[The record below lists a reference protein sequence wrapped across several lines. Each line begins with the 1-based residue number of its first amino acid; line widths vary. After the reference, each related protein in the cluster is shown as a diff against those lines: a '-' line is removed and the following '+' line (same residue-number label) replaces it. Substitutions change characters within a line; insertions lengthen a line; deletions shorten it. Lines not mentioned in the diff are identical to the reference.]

1 MPPFKP
7 LLMTVM
13 SLKLLAT
20 SSVLATE
27 SLNTDGDSHPL
38 QPNILLVVADDLAYS
53 DLGSFGGE
61 IATPNIDHLAKH
73 GIRLTNVYAAA
84 ACSPSR
90 SMLMTGV
97 DHHLAGLGNMA
108 ERIRPTQEGR
118 PGYEGYL
125 NSNVASVAERL
136 GAVGY
141 RTYIAGKWHLGK
153 ERDQSPFARGFDRS
167 YVLLEG
173 GGNHYNRGG
182 MFPYAPISTYRED
195 GKVVELEK
203 EFYSSK
209 TYTDKLI
216 TYLDEQGDTRSPFFA
231 YLAYT
236 APHWPL
242 QAPRSVIEK
251 YHGVYDKGYDDL
263 REKRARALQDQGLI
277 DQAAIQRL
285 DSLPD
290 YRPWRALSPVEK
302 AIQSRTMEVYAAM
315 VEEMDRHLGRVLS
328 RLKETGD
335 FDNTLIIFVSDN
347 GAEGKF
353 WDKHTGG
360 TGQWIAETFDNRLE
374 NIGNESSYVYLGPGW
389 ASATMAPFYQV
400 KRSASEG
407 GIRVPAIIHCPRS
420 LDCARGDIPAVL
432 TVKDIA
438 ATLMAAGGVETG
450 GTTFEG
456 RSVQPV
462 TGREFLTLLTGE
474 RELIYSENEALV
486 WELFGHRAV
495 RKGDW
500 KLVSLRPPFGDGVWR
515 LYDLE
520 NDPFERRDVSQI
532 ALSRVSE
539 LIQEWKAFEVAN
551 GVVLPE

>member
-1 MPPFKP
+1 
-7 LLMTVM
+7 
-13 SLKLLAT
+13 
-20 SSVLATE
+20 
-27 SLNTDGDSHPL
+27 
-38 QPNILLVVADDLAYS
+38 
-53 DLGSFGGE
+53 
-61 IATPNIDHLAKH
+61 
-73 GIRLTNVYAAA
+73 
-84 ACSPSR
+84 
-90 SMLMTGV
+90 MTGV

-263 REKRARALQDQGLI
+263 REKRTRALQAQGNWPRC
-277 DQAAIQRL
+277 QSAPGY
-285 DSLPD
+285 LPD
-290 YRPWRALSPVEK
+290 YRPWRALSPVWK
-302 AIQSRTMEVYAAM
+302 AIQSELWRFMPPW
-315 VEEMDRHLGRVLS
+315 
-328 RLKETGD
+328 LKKWIVT
-335 FDNTLIIFVSDN
+335 
-347 GAEGKF
+347 
-353 WDKHTGG
+353 WGG
-360 TGQWIAETFDNRLE
+360 
-374 NIGNESSYVYLGPGW
+374 
-389 ASATMAPFYQV
+389 
-400 KRSASEG
+400 
-407 GIRVPAIIHCPRS
+407 C
-420 LDCARGDIPAVL
+420 C
-432 TVKDIA
+432 
-438 ATLMAAGGVETG
+438 
-450 GTTFEG
+450 
-456 RSVQPV
+456 
-462 TGREFLTLLTGE
+462 
-474 RELIYSENEALV
+474 
-486 WELFGHRAV
+486 RA
-495 RKGDW
+495 
-500 KLVSLRPPFGDGVWR
+500 
-515 LYDLE
+515 
-520 NDPFERRDVSQI
+520 
-532 ALSRVSE
+532 
-539 LIQEWKAFEVAN
+539 
-551 GVVLPE
+551 